1 MDLLEDLGF
10 SLEDLQGEEEEEEET
25 ALETTDVVV
34 AASRFQSG
42 RSAARHANGNGKLHV
57 GSGPMALDWRG
68 AVERMMAADGA
79 DQRAELARALGT
91 LAQVQAHGDPMSGR
105 ECAVKDANGFLGHF
119 GESAGTIVSGLCR
132 LYVWLRSQNVG
143 IPGSKIQKK

>member
-42 RSAARHANGNGKLHV
+42 RSAARHANGMHAHPRAIEGV
-57 GSGPMALDWRG
+57 DSGDLRRSTNS
-68 AVERMMAADGA
+68 VLVLVSFLTRI
-79 DQRAELARALGT
+79 
-91 LAQVQAHGDPMSGR
+91 QV
-105 ECAVKDANGFLGHF
+105 
-119 GESAGTIVSGLCR
+119 
-132 LYVWLRSQNVG
+132 
-143 IPGSKIQKK
+143 